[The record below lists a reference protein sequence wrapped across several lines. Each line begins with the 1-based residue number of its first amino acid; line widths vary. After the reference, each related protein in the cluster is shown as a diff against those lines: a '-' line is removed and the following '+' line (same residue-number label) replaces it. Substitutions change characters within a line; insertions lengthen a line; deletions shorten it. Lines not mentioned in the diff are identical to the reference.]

1 MVASNLPP
9 PETFGE
15 QCMRVFTERRKVTG
29 NSSAEACA
37 EVIDELFTQWKRSK
51 RKPRSAEKAPR
62 PRNLLVDGIVAACGG
77 DPFAATSPA
86 LQAAGVAVAAI
97 KQVTPDVTPIEIERR
112 ARCYQ
117 AKHPTWTLTP
127 TALAKNWGEFSPPKK
142 ENAKKDVYS
151 VPENWKALARAKW
164 GNIDLPEKWL
174 DLAITLRADLLRTH
188 A

>member
-9 PETFGE
+9 IETFGE
-15 QCMRVFTERRKVTG
+15 QCMRVFAEKRKVTG

-37 EVIDELFTQWKRSK
+37 AVIDELFAQWKRAK

-62 PRNLLVDGIVAACGG
+62 PRNLLVDGIVAACGS
-77 DPFAATSPA
+77 DPFASTSPM

-97 KQVTPDVTPIEIERR
+97 KQVTPDVTTAEITRR
-112 ARCYQ
+112 ARLYA
-117 AKHPTWTLTP
+117 AKHPTWALTP
-127 TALAKNWGEFSPPKK
+127 PALAKNWGEFAPPRK
-142 ENAKKDVYS
+142 ENAPKDVYTA
-151 VPENWKALARAKW
+151 PENWKALACAKW
-164 GNIDLPEKWL
+164 GNIDLPANWL